1 MILAEK
7 FQSVGIEFSQKI
19 PSNVKTGCEL
29 IFCCCLNE
37 ESNNKNPNESIELN
51 EEGEILRLPDI
62 LNEQH
67 EIDEEA
73 NAILGESGENFFT
86 YPKRYIKRQ
95 VLHACLTCVPE
106 SKEKPVKHAVV

>member
-1 MILAEK
+1 MN
-7 FQSVGIEFSQKI
+7 Q
-19 PSNVKTGCEL
+19 
-29 IFCCCLNE
+29 
-37 ESNNKNPNESIELN
+37 LN
-51 EEGEILRLPDI
+51 EEGEILRLPDT

-95 VLHACLTCVPE
+95 VLYACLTCVPE
-106 SKEKPVKHAVV
+106 SKEKPVKHIGVWHAVINDGHELVELYTKQNFRCDCNTSKIVDIRCKL